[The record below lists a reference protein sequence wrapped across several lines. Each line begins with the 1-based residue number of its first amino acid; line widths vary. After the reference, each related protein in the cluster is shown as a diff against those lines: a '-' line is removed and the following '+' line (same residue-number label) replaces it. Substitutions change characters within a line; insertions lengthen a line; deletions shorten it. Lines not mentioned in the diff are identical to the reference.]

1 MLEIIRSNVL
11 ARRVTRIVWLAGAP
25 SKTNLAGV
33 SAAGTPAF
41 MHTSD
46 GQELAA

>member
-11 ARRVTRIVWLAGAP
+11 ARRVIFWLAGAP

-33 SAAGTPAF
+33 SAAGTIAF